1 MFKAGTKVGTLTTGE
16 NGKALSNALYLGE
29 YYLKEVSAPTGYVLN
44 KDNHN
49 VSLKYDGQKAE
60 VYIQSETVSNMPQ
73 KGIIEISKIDA
84 ETDRPIIK
92 GAVYGVYASTDIV
105 VNGDVKYKKDQLV
118 DKVSTDNGKG
128 ASKKLYLGTYY
139 VKELTAPEGYNK
151 NNNVY
156 YVPLMYQGQDVSI
169 FTFKVTD
176 KDVSQKGRI
185 TVTKTDSETNKT
197 VKDLTTEF
205 EVYAKSDIIVNGEI
219 LYSAGQLVTTIM
231 TKDGVASTENLPLG
245 DYFVK
250 EKTAPVGYSVNTER
264 HDVSLTYDA
273 EKETVY
279 AETTVS
285 NSPQKATI
293 TVLKADKE
301 TNIPVEN
308 AVYVI
313 KAADTIKVNGK
324 TVYRKGEKV
333 AELTT
338 DKNGKATSEPLYI
351 GQYIVTEKS
360 APKPYVRDKNSYTV
374 DITPVDQNITLY
386 NKNCEVTNLAQKA
399 TIKLTKTDKET
410 NKALKGAT
418 FNIVAADDITVN
430 GDVKYH
436 KNDIVT
442 SFTTDENGVA
452 ISPELYLG
460 SYKLIETTA
469 PNGYVLN
476 TDEVLATLE
485 YQGQEVEVFQ
495 NSYTVQN
502 APQKANIEITKSD
515 VETEKPIKGAVYDI
529 FAAEDVVVNGEVKY
543 TKDQLVDTVT
553 TDENGKA
560 VTKYL
565 YLGNYYIVEKPR
577 LTVMLLTIPSRIYH

>member
-338 DKNGKATSEPLYI
+338 DKT
-351 GQYIVTEKS
+351 V
-360 APKPYVRDKNSYTV
+360 KP
-374 DITPVDQNITLY
+374 QA
-386 NKNCEVTNLAQKA
+386 NLC
-399 TIKLTKTDKET
+399 I
-410 NKALKGAT
+410 
-418 FNIVAADDITVN
+418 
-430 GDVKYH
+430 
-436 KNDIVT
+436 
-442 SFTTDENGVA
+442 
-452 ISPELYLG
+452 
-460 SYKLIETTA
+460 
-469 PNGYVLN
+469 
-476 TDEVLATLE
+476 
-485 YQGQEVEVFQ
+485 
-495 NSYTVQN
+495 
-502 APQKANIEITKSD
+502 
-515 VETEKPIKGAVYDI
+515 
-529 FAAEDVVVNGEVKY
+529 
-543 TKDQLVDTVT
+543 
-553 TDENGKA
+553 
-560 VTKYL
+560 
-565 YLGNYYIVEKPR
+565 
-577 LTVMLLTIPSRIYH
+577 